1 MKAKHPKDSLTI
13 KSELVLPNDTNMYNN
28 LMGGNLMY
36 YMDVVGA
43 ICAQR
48 HCNQE
53 AVTASVDNISFNHPI
68 QQGSV
73 VTLKAFVT
81 RAFNTSVEIKIEVEA
96 ENIPKG
102 LKQKSNEA
110 FFTFVAIDK
119 NGKPQIV
126 PELIPETE
134 EEKKLHMG
142 ALRRRQLRLILA
154 GKIKPTEAQELR
166 ALFYED

>member
-53 AVTASVDNISFNHPI
+53 IVTASVDNISFRHPI

-81 RAFNTSVEIKIEVEA
+81 RAFHTSVEVKIEVES

-102 LKQKSNEA
+102 LKQKTNEA
-110 FFTFVAIDK
+110 FFTFVAINK
-119 NGKPQIV
+119 EGKPQNV
-126 PELIPETE
+126 PGVVPETE
-134 EEKKLHMG
+134 SEKKLYLG

-154 GKIKPTEAQELR
+154 GKIKATEAEELK